1 MYYVTNF
8 RDRLGDLHQNIDICK
23 LAVSCF
29 PVQKELDKSDV
40 MIICGDAGLVWDSSN
55 EDKYWQK
62 WLNEKNFTTFCCLG
76 NHECYPLINEY
87 PVVEI
92 FGGKARQIQSSV
104 FYAVSGE
111 IYTINGKK
119 MLFINGTDS
128 HDKEWRT
135 EGKSWWPQEQITEA
149 EIDNALE
156 NLSGHNFQ
164 VDYIIS
170 HTGGSEVCRQL
181 GFVPTVSDKMLDRVL
196 EIARYS
202 EHYLG
207 HHHLDK
213 WIDKSRII
221 YNDIIEI
228 RGDKD

>member
-1 MYYVTNF
+1 MNQTYIT
-8 RDRLGDLHQNIDICK
+8 GDLHQSIDICK
-23 LAVSCF
+23 LAVHRF
-29 PVQKELDKSDV
+29 PIQKELDKSDV
-40 MIICGDAGLVWDSSN
+40 MIVCGDVGLVWDDSK

-62 WLNEKNFTTFCCLG
+62 WLSKKSFTTFCCLG
-76 NHECYPLINEY
+76 NHENYNLINDY
-87 PVVEI
+87 PIVEV
-92 FGGKARQIQSSV
+92 FGGKAREIQPSI
-104 FYAVSGE
+104 FYAISGE

-119 MLFINGTDS
+119 MLFINGADS

-156 NLSGHNFQ
+156 NLTAHNFQ

-170 HTGGSEVCRQL
+170 HTGGSEICRQL
-181 GFVPTVSDKMLDRVL
+181 GFMPTVSDKRFDKIL
-196 EIARYS
+196 EVTKYDKHCCG
-202 EHYLG
+202 HY
-207 HHHLDK
+207 HTDK

-228 RGDKD
+228 R